1 MHVVAHV
8 FFFTASLLDHQ
19 RHAFAEHERLI
30 EDVRLIGLCLAGFKI
45 EGDVFRLPGSDAM
58 EGLTEYFGIP
68 FLAVAGVVYE
78 YDHAVEVVV
87 AAVGDVGHSRHL
99 AAFRQVTRILDAVDL
114 QAVVTRMRGQC
125 QRVACYVGI
134 DIPRFDVLILQPFRR
149 VMQLADAVQ
158 LIQAVGHSLA
168 EIQADVYIVY
178 VTFVGELQ
186 VPGCHIHL
194 LQFLSVVEA
203 DAEVEHL
210 VLHVAAVVPDAEDGV
225 HGREVAVARTFQFE
239 RCVGVHGQS
248 GRRQRLLIGERLL
261 GGFDARD
268 DLIREVLHLFL
279 CRSEV
284 RAGRQLEVA
293 VRSAV
298 PSPVD
303 VEEVSLHVSVD
314 DDLVA
319 VAACDDGALLC
330 QFLIDHVLPF
340 PLRHQCPSHHAD
352 ALAVVAEESYQAV
365 SRIARVR

>member
-1 MHVVAHV
+1 
-8 FFFTASLLDHQ
+8 
-19 RHAFAEHERLI
+19 
-30 EDVRLIGLCLAGFKI
+30 
-45 EGDVFRLPGSDAM
+45 M

-99 AAFRQVTRILDAVDL
+99 AALCQVTRILDAVDR
-114 QAVVTRMRGQC
+114 QAVVARMCGQR

-134 DIPRFDVLILQPFRR
+134 DIPGLQVLILQPFRR
-149 VMQLADAVQ
+149 VMQLTDGVQ

-168 EIQADVYIVY
+168 ECHAGIYIVQ
-178 VTFVGELQ
+178 VTSVLEFHVVG
-186 VPGCHIHL
+186 HHKHL

-279 CRSEV
+279 CGSEV

-293 VRSAV
+293 V
-298 PSPVD
+298 
-303 VEEVSLHVSVD
+303 
-314 DDLVA
+314 
-319 VAACDDGALLC
+319 
-330 QFLIDHVLPF
+330 
-340 PLRHQCPSHHAD
+340 
-352 ALAVVAEESYQAV
+352 
-365 SRIARVR
+365 